1 MAKKNVKE
9 EINEESVIEEAVIE
23 EVEDSLKDNQ
33 DLEDEIKENV
43 EENVEKNEESEE
55 NIEKKCDASSELEN
69 LKSSNIRITAEFQ
82 NYKKRVE
89 KEKAD
94 IYKFA
99 NEKLIVDIL
108 PVMDDFDRAVE
119 SFSSIE
125 GNEGFTSGIEMI
137 KKSLNEFMKKNSV
150 EKIESVGKPFDPN
163 FHHAVMSEESGE
175 YEEETVIAE
184 FQKGYTLNGRV
195 IRPAMVKVSK

>member
-9 EINEESVIEEAVIE
+9 EINEESVIEEVVIE
-23 EVEDSLKDNQ
+23 EVEDSLEDNQ
-33 DLEDEIKENV
+33 DLENEEKENA
-43 EENVEKNEESEE
+43 EEDVEKNEEDS
-55 NIEKKCDASSELEN
+55 EKKEAVSTELEN

-119 SFSSIE
+119 SFSSFE

-137 KKSLNEFMKKNSV
+137 KKSLDEFMKKNSV

-184 FQKGYTLNGRV
+184 FQKGYTLNGKV